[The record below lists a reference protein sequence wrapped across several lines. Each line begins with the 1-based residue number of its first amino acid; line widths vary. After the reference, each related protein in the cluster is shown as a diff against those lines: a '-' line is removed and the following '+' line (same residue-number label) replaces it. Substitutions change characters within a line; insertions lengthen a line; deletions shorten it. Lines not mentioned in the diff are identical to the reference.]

1 MPPNPLS
8 PSLWLRWH
16 LSVWRPFL
24 QHFSS
29 LNLCKPLLD
38 ALEKQSY
45 DTPTPIQAQAIPPA
59 LEGCDVLG
67 CAQTGTGK
75 TAAFA
80 LPILHRLHV
89 SRPDKSRRG
98 PIKPRA
104 LILSPTRELAG
115 QIDESFGV
123 YGRFT
128 SLRHTV
134 IFGGVKQF
142 HQVRKIRNG
151 VHILTATPG
160 RLLDLV
166 EQRLVDLRKIEV
178 FVLDEAD
185 RMLDMGFIHPIREIA
200 SLLPVDRQTMLFSAT
215 MPRSIM
221 HLADSLLNDPVK
233 VAVTPVASAAPLIDQ
248 SIYMVP
254 KAHKRA
260 LMEHLLEDADIE
272 RALIFTKTKHGADK
286 LTQKL
291 NRAGISTEA
300 IHGNKPQNK
309 RQKALEAFRSGR
321 ARVLVATDVAAR
333 GLDVDGISHVFNF
346 DLPHEPESYVHR
358 IGRTGRAG
366 ATGMAISFCD
376 RSERGQ
382 LRAIERLIDQHIE
395 TTKLPEELNIED
407 EPDLR
412 TAPRPRRRASSRSSN
427 HPRPQRSE
435 KRTSE
440 YRADKSSKPGKR
452 TRKNARK
459 VNAGQS
465 GFASKTGRKT
475 DSRASRKKARTS
487 RGN

>member
-1 MPPNPLS
+1 M
-8 PSLWLRWH
+8 
-16 LSVWRPFL
+16 

-29 LNLCKPLLD
+29 LNLCKPLID
-38 ALEKQSY
+38 ALEKQGY

-59 LEGCDVLG
+59 LDGCDVLG

-89 SRPDKSRRG
+89 SRPDKSRRC
-98 PIKPRA
+98 PVKPRA

-151 VHILTATPG
+151 IHILTATPG

-166 EQRLVDLRKIEV
+166 EQRLVDLREIEV

-346 DLPHEPESYVHR
+346 DIPHEPESYVHR

-376 RSERGQ
+376 RSERSQ
-382 LRAIERLIDQHIE
+382 LRAIERLINQQIE
-395 TTKLPEELNIED
+395 TTKLPEELNIEE
-407 EPDLR
+407 EPY
-412 TAPRPRRRASSRSSN
+412 TRSA
-427 HPRPQRSE
+427 PRPQR
-435 KRTSE
+435 RTSN
-440 YRADKSSKPGKR
+440 RSRPSRNRKHANDNHADETSKPSKR
-452 TRKNARK
+452 TRKNTRK
-459 VNAGQS
+459 ANAAKS
-465 GFASKTGRKT
+465 GTVSKPSRKPN
-475 DSRASRKKARTS
+475 SRASRKKARTS
-487 RGN
+487 RGNRQAQR